1 MVKIGGDNRIG
12 YGLGVVVAGLRGN
25 GAGGA
30 ILVVRRVLEALGEAL
45 AVRDRDGEAEAV
57 GALVAVVVAREEE
70 GLAFLEEGNGDGDRA
85 RVGVGGVGVGPLD
98 GVVVGGVVVVAEL
111 VGRGVVRL
119 DY

>member
-12 YGLGVVVAGLRGN
+12 CGLGVVVAGLRGN

-30 ILVVRRVLEALGEAL
+30 ILVVGGVLEALGEAL
-45 AVRDRDGEAEAV
+45 AVGDGDGEVEAV
-57 GALVAVVVAREEE
+57 DALVAVVVAGEEE
-70 GLAFLEEGNGDGDRA
+70 GLAFLEEGDGDGDRA

-98 GVVVGGVVVVAEL
+98 GVVVGGVVIVAEL
-111 VGRGVVRL
+111 VGCGVVRL